1 MQVEPQRDSLQKSS
15 AAVPGALPSGTM
27 QRTLAIIMGG
37 GAGTRLFPLTKDR
50 AKPAVPLGGKY
61 RIVDVPISNCLNSG
75 LRSIY
80 VLTQFNS
87 MSLHRHIQA
96 SYKFDNFSRSFVDI
110 LAAQQTPA
118 GSQWY
123 QGTADAV
130 RQNMR
135 YFLERPYDYYI
146 VLSGD
151 QLYRMDFR
159 ALLHQHIRCGADIT
173 LATKPVHRDEVSEF
187 GIMQSGVDR
196 RITRF
201 VEKPADEMA
210 LGEMRMSRE
219 LLDAIGSIEEG
230 DLYQASMG
238 IYVFNRQVLIECLE
252 NNLADFGKDVIPNTI
267 KDRHVSAFIYQG
279 YWEDIGTIRAFYKA
293 NLDLTDI
300 VPEYSFFEPDAP
312 IYTHPRFLPGS
323 KINGATL
330 RQAIVSDG
338 CIISDAHLER
348 CVVGIR
354 SIIQSGATIRDT
366 IVMGADYFEL
376 DSATKSG
383 EPPIGIGRNCVIERT
398 IIDKN
403 ARIGEGVVISPEGKP
418 ANVDA
423 ENYFVRDGIVV
434 IPKNAVIPAG
444 FWI

>member
-1 MQVEPQRDSLQKSS
+1 MQTQNPRDVASPLTT
-15 AAVPGALPSGTM
+15 PALPPGTT

-61 RIVDVPISNCLNSG
+61 RIVDIPISNCLNSG

-96 SYKFDNFSRSFVDI
+96 SYKFDNFSRSFIDI
-110 LAAQQTPA
+110 LAAQQTPE

-135 YFLERPYDYYI
+135 YFLERPFDYFL

-159 ALLHQHIRCGADIT
+159 EILHQHIQGGADIT
-173 LATKPVHRDEVSEF
+173 LATKPVHRKHVSEF
-187 GIMQSGVDR
+187 GIMQSGGDR
-196 RITRF
+196 RIVRF
-201 VEKPADEMA
+201 VEKPKDDSLLKE
-210 LGEMRMSRE
+210 LKMSRE
-219 LLDAIGSIEEG
+219 LLREVGSNGDEE
-230 DLYQASMG
+230 LFQASMG
-238 IYVFNRQVLIECLE
+238 IYVFNRDVLVRCLD
-252 NNLADFGKDVIPNTI
+252 NNLEDFGKHVIPQSI
-267 KDRHVSAFIYQG
+267 EDRHVNAFIFQG
-279 YWEDIGTIRAFYKA
+279 YWEDVGTIRAFYEA
-293 NLDLTDI
+293 NLDLTDL
-300 VPEYSFFEPDAP
+300 VPEYSFFDIEAP

-323 KINGATL
+323 KVNGATL
-330 RQAIVSDG
+330 RQAIISDG
-338 CIISDAHLER
+338 CIISNAHIER
-348 CVVGIR
+348 SVIGIR
-354 SIIQSGATIRDT
+354 SIIESGATIKNSV
-366 IVMGADYFEL
+366 VMGADYFEQDQPRADDL
-376 DSATKSG
+376 
-383 EPPIGIGRNCVIERT
+383 PPIGIGRNCVIDRA

-403 ARIGEGVVISPEGKP
+403 ARIADGVVITPEGKP
-418 ANVDA
+418 TNLDA
-423 ENYFVRDGIVV
+423 DNYFIRDGIVIV
-434 IPKNAVIPAG
+434 PKNAIIPAG